1 MRLFLT
7 EMVNLDKKVREVE
20 KENVVEV
27 EDVKVMKDLEKND
40 LMVQS
45 LLAKKMSLLE
55 VFFFFFLIYFFSYLV

>member
-55 VFFFFFLIYFFSYLV
+55 VLVFFFLIYFFSYLV